1 MALPRLRPSPGLVN
15 ASDHIHSLAAG
26 QPVHDQRPDDGDG
39 KRVIQQRQAE
49 PHDENSAEEWAD
61 RESGIDPGREGGQ
74 P

>member
-1 MALPRLRPSPGLVN
+1 M
-15 ASDHIHSLAAG
+15 
-26 QPVHDQRPDDGDG
+26 HDQRPDDGDG
-39 KRVIQQRQAE
+39 EHVIQQRQAE